1 MKEAGMASIAGFED
15 LDVFNPPQTYTS
27 AARGYDAASPGWGRV
42 IERTLELLEI
52 EPGDTVLDV
61 GCGPGILSVRAA
73 PLVGAEGSVTG
84 IDVAEGM
91 LDVAREKAA
100 SQGAGDAVSFELGDM
115 HALQFPDGR
124 FDAVAC
130 SFAMFFAQDVTA
142 VGRELWRVLAP
153 GGRLVVAT
161 IGEQFFEPMWSEF
174 RRETARH
181 RPDLDIGMPWERRQ
195 VADGGTLCGLLAA
208 GDVRIRRLEVEDVR
222 VPLLGPDDWWAI
234 AEGTGIRRAIEEMGP
249 ETAQAVREAN
259 ALWMQEQGVT
269 SVTISANYVLAERPA
284 AS

>member
-1 MKEAGMASIAGFED
+1 MASIAGFED
-15 LDVFNPPQTYTS
+15 LELFNPPETYTS

-42 IERTLELLEI
+42 IDHTLELLALQ
-52 EPGDTVLDV
+52 PDDAVLDV
-61 GCGPGILSVRAA
+61 GCGPGILSVRAPA
-73 PLVGAEGSVTG
+73 LVTPGGSVTG
-84 IDVAEGM
+84 VDVAEGM
-91 LDVAREKAA
+91 LAVAREKAA
-100 SQGAGDAVSFELGDM
+100 EHGVADQVSFELGDM
-115 HALQFPDGR
+115 HALPFSDGQ

-161 IGEQFFEPMWSEF
+161 IGEQFFEPMWTEF

-195 VADGGTLCGLLAA
+195 VSDGGTLCGLLAA
-208 GDVRIRRLEVEDVR
+208 GDLRIRRFEAEDVP
-222 VPLLGPDDWWAI
+222 VPLSGPADWWAI

-249 ETAQAVREAN
+249 DTAQAVRDAN
-259 ALWMQEQGVT
+259 GSWMEDHGVT
-269 SVTISANYVLAERPA
+269 SVTISANYVLAERPPRA
-284 AS
+284 

>member
-1 MKEAGMASIAGFED
+1 MGTVAGFED
-15 LDVFNPPQTYTS
+15 LEVFNPPETYTS

-42 IERTLELLEI
+42 IDRTIELLRI
-52 EPGDTVLDV
+52 QPGDRVLDV

-73 PLVGAEGSVTG
+73 PSVAPGGSVTG
-84 IDVAEGM
+84 LDVAEGM
-91 LDVAREKAA
+91 LAVAREKAA
-100 SQGAGDAVSFELGDM
+100 EQGVGDAVTFELGDM
-115 HALQFPDGR
+115 HKLPFPDAS

-130 SFAMFFAQDVTA
+130 SYAMFFAESVTA

-195 VADGGTLCGLLAA
+195 VADGGVLCGLLAA
-208 GDVRIRRLEVEDVR
+208 GDVRIRRLEVEDVP
-222 VPLLGPDDWWAI
+222 VPLSGPDDWWAI
-234 AEGTGIRRAIEEMGP
+234 AEGTGIRRAIEEMGA
-249 ETAQAVREAN
+249 ETARTVRDAN
-259 ALWMQEQGVT
+259 AAWMREHGVS
-269 SVTISANYVLAERPA
+269 SVKISTNWVLAERPRT
-284 AS
+284 